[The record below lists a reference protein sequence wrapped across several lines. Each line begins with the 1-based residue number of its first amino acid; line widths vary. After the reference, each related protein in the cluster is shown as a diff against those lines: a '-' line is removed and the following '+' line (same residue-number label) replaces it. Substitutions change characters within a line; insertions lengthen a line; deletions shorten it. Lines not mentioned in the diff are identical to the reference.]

1 MNVIM
6 HKYFQIIIIVF
17 INNGI
22 QSEEKRVYGRGHFC
36 FSLFSLS
43 CYQKL
48 VFFCLPSSVTSI
60 LGGYKKF
67 QNHLASFHHPCAQHT
82 ASPVE
87 GMVELTG
94 KCMSSP
100 SRHSHAAV
108 FLRSIYIL
116 LQCFFH
122 HRMENMCNR
131 NIKQFHLPKSQL
143 QPEKQREVI
152 KDCSFHFK
160 CTGLP
165 TLIPAVNRKWFAKK
179 QIATL
184 NTYKKHLEW
193 SILLTWIHIH
203 LWS

>member
-1 MNVIM
+1 
-6 HKYFQIIIIVF
+6 
-17 INNGI
+17 
-22 QSEEKRVYGRGHFC
+22 
-36 FSLFSLS
+36 
-43 CYQKL
+43 
-48 VFFCLPSSVTSI
+48 
-60 LGGYKKF
+60 
-67 QNHLASFHHPCAQHT
+67 
-82 ASPVE
+82 
-87 GMVELTG
+87 
-94 KCMSSP
+94 
-100 SRHSHAAV
+100 
-108 FLRSIYIL
+108 
-116 LQCFFH
+116 
-122 HRMENMCNR
+122 MCNR

-160 CTGLP
+160 RTGLP

>member
-1 MNVIM
+1 
-6 HKYFQIIIIVF
+6 
-17 INNGI
+17 
-22 QSEEKRVYGRGHFC
+22 
-36 FSLFSLS
+36 
-43 CYQKL
+43 
-48 VFFCLPSSVTSI
+48 
-60 LGGYKKF
+60 
-67 QNHLASFHHPCAQHT
+67 
-82 ASPVE
+82 
-87 GMVELTG
+87 
-94 KCMSSP
+94 MSSP

-203 LWS
+203 LWSWTFLTRISEKFKYQFTYFFIWFFTQRTLSIYHEPNILQSCDSILNFNSA